1 MKEIFSMWKSTKMVV
16 LVALTAAIYAAVLI
30 PFKAIVL
37 IPGVTELR
45 PASAFPVVF
54 GILFGPAGA
63 WGAAIGN
70 LIGDFFGSLG
80 LGSIFGFIGNF
91 MFAYTAYV
99 IWHYIGDNVPKLDSG
114 FKYVKYIIAGLG
126 GSLACALIIGY
137 GLDLMGMVPYAALGT
152 IIALNNSIPTI
163 ILGIPLLMV
172 LYPRIKKWNLLWTD
186 IIPEEVPE
194 PTVKRKLIAT
204 IFAVVVIGGFIICLG
219 SALFGGQEMFQW
231 GSASGNLNVKI
242 MGSAT
247 VVSMLILLGLL

>member
-37 IPGVTELR
+37 IPGVTEFR

-80 LGSIFGFIGNF
+80 LGSIFGFFGNF
-91 MFAYTAYV
+91 MFAYSSYIV
-99 IWHYIGDNVPKLDSG
+99 WHYIGDNVPKLDG
-114 FKYVKYIIAGLG
+114 AFKYVKFLIAGLA

-137 GLDLMGMVPYAALGT
+137 GLDLMGMVPFAALGT
-152 IIALNNSIPTI
+152 IVALNNFIPTA
-163 ILGIPLLMV
+163 ILGIPLLMI

-186 IIPEEVPE
+186 IISEEVPSV
-194 PTVKRKLIAT
+194 TVKSKLLAT
-204 IFAVVVIGGFIICLG
+204 IFAVVVIIGFVICLG
-219 SALFGGQEMFQW
+219 AAVFSGQEMFQW

-242 MGSAT
+242 LGSIN
-247 VVSMLILLGLL
+247 VILMFGILGLL